1 MERCHVLLFTGISN
15 GPGYFIPGPTLSVAS
30 TLSSR
35 KSFLSQQTVEEET
48 HWPALIWAQ
57 PLMLELTSEKSE
69 VPEMNL
75 LSRGHT
81 AVDLEGQPKF
91 PESSCPCSCF
101 HSLCPAVITCLP
113 GQGCGRWRNGIIT
126 HVHILI
132 FHLHLTLKSCSSGF
146 LFFILSFPF

>member
-15 GPGYFIPGPTLSVAS
+15 WPGYFIPGPTLSVAS

-35 KSFLSQQTVEEET
+35 KSFLSQNCRRGD
-48 HWPALIWAQ
+48 
-57 PLMLELTSEKSE
+57 PLTSPHLGSASHVRVDFWEVWSPRDELT
-69 VPEMNL
+69 
-75 LSRGHT
+75 SRGHT

-101 HSLCPAVITCLP
+101 HSLCPTVITCLP

-132 FHLHLTLKSCSSGF
+132 LHLHLTLKSCSSGF